1 MRDLRYMPIR
11 ALVLAALVPMAALL
25 PAAPASASHT
35 QASILQD
42 DPQLINTSSSHRAKR
57 LTELQSLGVDI
68 VKVRVNWRGLAPTHR
83 PSGYNGA
90 DPAAYGIRWGPY
102 DELVSGAES
111 RGMGVLFQ
119 IGGSAPEWATPGK
132 SAIRNP
138 NPAEFGK
145 FVEAVGTRYPS
156 VHMYS
161 VWNEPNLVSWLSP
174 QVSGGV
180 PQSPRIYRG
189 LLNAASA
196 GLARSGH
203 GSDQLLVG
211 ELLPF
216 SRSSRDSSKRTRP
229 IAFMR
234 ELACVDS
241 HYRPFRGKTAQKRG
255 CKGFKALPG
264 TGLAYHPY
272 TLSGGPK
279 VKTPNKDDASI
290 GDLGRLTKAISRLR
304 SRHRIRSS
312 WPIWITEFGFRSRPP
327 DPYGTPLKQIP
338 GFMGEAEY
346 LAYKNGRVSAFA
358 QYPLV
363 DDPKGGGFQSGL
375 RFRGGKAK
383 PGVFAAFQRPFFAR
397 QSGSR
402 VELFG
407 GVRAATSGAVTLQT
421 RTSSKSK
428 WKTLRD
434 ASLNSRGY
442 FDVRVKVSKVS
453 KRYFRFIGAGQPASR
468 TAKAVKR

>member
-1 MRDLRYMPIR
+1 MPIHV
-11 ALVLAALVPMAALL
+11 LVPVLLLAAALLL
-25 PAAPASASHT
+25 PAAPAGASPT
-35 QASILQD
+35 QSSMLQD
-42 DPQLINTSSSHRAKR
+42 DPQLIFAGTATRTKR
-57 LTELQSLGVDI
+57 LNEIKSLGVDI
-68 VKVRVNWRGLAPTHR
+68 VKVRVNWRYLAPKRR

-90 DPAAYGIRWGPY
+90 DPGAYGTRWTPY
-102 DELVSGAES
+102 DELVGGAQA
-111 RGMGVLFQ
+111 RGLDVLFQ
-119 IGGSAPEWATPGK
+119 VGGSAPEWATPGK
-132 SAIRNP
+132 SGVRSP

-145 FVEAVGTRYPS
+145 FLEAVGARYPS
-156 VHMYS
+156 VHLYS
-161 VWNEPNLVSWLSP
+161 IWNEPNLVKWLAP

-189 LLNAASA
+189 LLNAAAA
-196 GLARSGH
+196 GLQRSGH

-216 SRSSRDSSKRTRP
+216 TRSAGNSSKKLRP
-229 IAFMR
+229 IAFLR

-241 HYRPFRGKTAQKRG
+241 HYRPYRGKAAQKRG
-255 CKGFKALPG
+255 CKGFKSLPG

-272 TLSGGPK
+272 TLAGGPK
-279 VKTPNKDDASI
+279 VRTPNKDDASI

-312 WPIWITEFGFRSRPP
+312 WPIWITEFGFQSRPP
-327 DPYGTPLKQIP
+327 DPYGTPIKKIP

-346 LAYKNGRVSAFA
+346 LAYKNRRVVSFA

-363 DDPKGGGFQSGL
+363 DDAGGIVGFQSGL
-375 RFRGGKAK
+375 RFHNGKQK

-407 GVRAATSGAVTLQT
+407 GVRAAGGGSVTLQT
-421 RTSSKSK
+421 RTKKSK
-428 WKTLRD
+428 WKTLRN

-442 FDVRVKVSKVS
+442 FDVRVKVTRVKT
-453 KRYFRFIGAGQPASR
+453 RYFRFIGAGQPASR